1 MDYIPKLSKLSCIQ
15 NHDLS
20 WIRNENAR
28 YVSKPV
34 KWHSIWWKLWGKTSR
49 GDGEGKKEE
58 GSSKMPFPPPFN
70 LAMATFK
77 LI

>member
-1 MDYIPKLSKLSCIQ
+1 MHYIPKLSCIQ

-20 WIRNENAR
+20 WIRNENAT
-28 YVSKPV
+28 YVVFKQDV
-34 KWHSIWWKLWGKTSR
+34 YLVQTIGLKIREETAREKM
-49 GDGEGKKEE
+49 EE
-58 GSSKMPFPPPFN
+58 GSSKMPFPLLFN